1 MESAAA
7 FSRQNF
13 DYIIVGGGNTGLALA
28 SLLSVDQDVR
38 VGVIEAGLRKDDD
51 MILLPGMVGKPLNNP
66 DYDWSFLTKP
76 QTLAKNRRIP
86 IPRGK
91 VLGGSS
97 ALNYMAYTRGS
108 RIEFD
113 DWKELGISGWDWNTI
128 RDAVKASEA
137 WTPPSDYAKLHNA
150 DNTVQNHGR
159 DGYVKTTAYSYYYDL
174 ALPFFNT
181 MNKMGVATNHSEAS
195 GDLIGIW
202 TYTASVDPQT
212 NTRSYSTN
220 AYYDRVSSQPNIVCL
235 TGAYVSRVVMSDST
249 CGDSRA
255 LGVEFYSSGQLFSVS
270 ARQEVILS
278 AGALQTPQLLELSGI
293 GNPNILQKLGI
304 PIKIDLPGVGENL
317 QDHFSVTLGAELRN
331 HHVTSDDMSSEAF
344 AQDRLQE
351 YRETRRGMLS
361 STLSTLVFIP
371 ASTFIPADNLKSIL
385 ASLDRALQDPAIKNS
400 PYKQWY
406 DLQRT
411 WLENDGVA
419 QLEII
424 LFPSYT
430 HVGCTRENAK
440 HYTMSVFI
448 QHAWSRGTV
457 HAISTSVFDPPE
469 IDSATLDAPGDI
481 DLSMLLEA
489 VKYAFKIMQTGAL
502 GDLTAKIIEPLPSWS
517 DDQLR
522 DYIRSMV
529 MSALHPIGTASM
541 LPRSANGVVD
551 DELKVYGT
559 SNLRVADASIFPI
572 HVGTH
577 PQATLYGVAHRAAEI
592 IKSNRKAEAE
602 L

>member
-1 MESAAA
+1 MESATE
-7 FSRQNF
+7 FSQQVF

-28 SLLSVDQDVR
+28 SLLSVDLDVR

-51 MILLPGMVGKPLNNP
+51 MILLPGMIGKPLNNP
-66 DYDWSFLTKP
+66 EYDWSFLTKP

-108 RIEFD
+108 RIEFN
-113 DWKELGISGWDWNTI
+113 DWDKLGITGWDWNTI
-128 RDAVKASEA
+128 RNAVNAAEA
-137 WTPPSDYAKLHNA
+137 WAPPTDYAKLHNA
-150 DNTVQNHGR
+150 DSIAHNHGKH
-159 DGYVKTTAYSYYYDL
+159 GYVKTTAYSYYYDL
-174 ALPFFNT
+174 VLPFFDT
-181 MNKMGVATNHSEAS
+181 INKMGVATNHSEAS

-202 TYTASVDPQT
+202 TCTASIDPQT

-235 TGAYVSRVVMSDST
+235 TGAHVSRVVMSDNVDSV
-249 CGDSRA
+249 SRA
-255 LGVEFYSSGQLFSVS
+255 LGVEFYSCGQLFSASV
-270 ARQEVILS
+270 RREVILS
-278 AGALQTPQLLELSGI
+278 AGSLQTPQLLELSGI
-293 GNPNILQKLGI
+293 GNPNILRKLGI
-304 PIKIDLPGVGENL
+304 PLRIELPGVGENF
-317 QDHFSVTLGAELRN
+317 QDHFTVTLGAELCS
-331 HHVTSDDMSSEAF
+331 HHVTADDLSSEAF
-344 AQDRLQE
+344 AQERLRE

-371 ASTFIPADNLKSIL
+371 TSAFISADKMKVML

-440 HYTMSVFI
+440 HYTMSVFL

-457 HAISTSVFDPPE
+457 HATSTSVFDPPE
-469 IDSATLDAPGDI
+469 IDPTTLDAPGDI
-481 DLSMLLEA
+481 DMIMLLEA

-502 GDLTAKIIEPLPSWS
+502 GDLTAKIIEPLPTWS

-529 MSALHPIGTASM
+529 KSALHPIGTASM

-551 DELKVYGT
+551 NELKVYGT

-572 HVGTH
+572 HLGSH
-577 PQATLYGVAHRAAEI
+577 PQATLYGLAHRAAEI
-592 IKSNRKAEAE
+592 IKSNQKAEAK